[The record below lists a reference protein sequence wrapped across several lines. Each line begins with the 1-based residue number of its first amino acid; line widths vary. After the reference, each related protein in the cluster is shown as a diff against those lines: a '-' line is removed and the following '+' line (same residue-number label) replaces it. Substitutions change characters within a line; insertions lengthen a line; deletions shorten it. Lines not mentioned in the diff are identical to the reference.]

1 MENTEKI
8 FLKEQEM
15 TEYNELQT
23 KINQVIYS
31 MGEVAVEKQILKE
44 KEETILNSF
53 NKVRKD
59 ELNFLK
65 KMERNYGSGIINP
78 QTGEFTKSELVILVI
93 VLR

>member
-78 QTGEFTKSELVILVI
+78 QTGEFTKSELNNK
-93 VLR
+93 